1 MKKLL
6 IIEDDI
12 TYSLILKSWL
22 IKMGFDV
29 VTVSNI
35 ARAKK
40 FLEEDTVDLIL
51 SDMRLPDA
59 DGTVLLEWMKHSHL
73 SMPLIIMTS
82 YADIQSAV
90 QSMKLGAKD
99 YVAKPVNPDVLLSKI
114 NESINSTIQEPIRK
128 TEEQV
133 YQKAYM
139 MGESDAAHQLNNYI
153 NLVSPTNMSV
163 LIIGGSGTGK
173 EHIAHE
179 VHLKSKRADSP
190 FIAIDC
196 GAIPKELAASEF
208 FGHIKGSFTGALT
221 DKIGAFQDAN
231 GGTLFLD
238 EIGNLGYEVQ
248 IQLLRALQ
256 ERRIKQIGST
266 KEYDVD
272 IRLIAATNE
281 NLEEAIAKGTFR
293 EDLYHRINEFTLK
306 VPDLKERDGDILLFA
321 NFFLDRANEELDKHV
336 IGFTAEALDLI
347 NHYAWPGNLRQMN
360 NVIKRA
366 TLLVTSQY
374 ISPLELSDELTQDNS
389 KPQDLLLYD
398 HDDEKERILKALHQT
413 HQNKSK
419 AAHLLGIDRKTLYN
433 KLNQYEIKY

>member
-128 TEEQV
+128 KEEQAD
-133 YQKAYM
+133 QKAYM

-163 LIIGGSGTGK
+163 LIIGSSGTGK

-238 EIGNLGYEVQ
+238 EIGNLSYEVQ
-248 IQLLRALQ
+248 VQLLRALQ

-281 NLEEAIAKGTFR
+281 NLEEAITKGTFR

-336 IGFTAEALDLI
+336 IGFTSEALDLM

-366 TLLVTSQY
+366 TLLVTSQF
-374 ISPLELSDELTQDNS
+374 ISPLELADELTQENN
-389 KPQDLLLYD
+389 KPNDLLLYD

-419 AAHLLGIDRKTLYN
+419 AAQLLGIDRKTLYN